1 MKKRILSILLIL
13 CMVLCLVPTSVFAE
27 GETAGKAAAANS
39 EVSVTVTSAAEF
51 IKAIDDSNSR
61 TEETTVIR
69 IGKNFTV
76 SLSECEGYFLI
87 KTKVIIDLNYHGF
100 SIKQD
105 INSDKAFY
113 LTDGAELT
121 IRDSTRFQYGVLKII
136 GNGKKAISAVR
147 FSGNSNATLRLES
160 GTLEGENLE
169 YNRKMVDGRV
179 YGTPGG
185 FVRLDEK
192 NSKFIMTGGTIKNF
206 YGVYGGA
213 VSVEYGKFVMEG
225 GTIQNC
231 YARNGGAISVD
242 YGKNAVLTIG
252 GGSGTPVIKNNS
264 AIGPGGGLAVSDTSS
279 KVEIKGGLFE
289 DNYSTGSD
297 EAPVN
302 LKNGAE
308 LYVGYGCE
316 VKMSGGT
323 IKNSGTGQY
332 AISSE
337 GKFTV
342 TGDAVID
349 VSAEHC
355 TLSCAG
361 ENNYFFDF
369 DNGYAIIKGRYAAG
383 DAFSISKTN
392 GLRFGADE
400 NSLGEIKQGFRNED
414 ISNAQYI
421 KIAKKR
427 TVTFKLAENEP
438 TTLSSQTV
446 LNGEKIQKP
455 VDPPLRDGYVF
466 NDIWAIP
473 LGDGYKH
480 WDFGNDVLTEDTTL
494 YGRWSGYRVK
504 VTFNANG
511 YSMSGQSEI
520 YGEYGQK
527 LKDLSG
533 VPTINP
539 ASFMKF
545 IGWYTQSN
553 GGTKVDENT
562 VLTDNMTLYAK
573 CAPQYTV
580 FICYQY
586 ENDEGQRVTLQTMNH
601 LDENG
606 RVPKPSVQPVH
617 KTGYVFDDWYVGEVS
632 YGSLTDNYTNLKTV
646 ADLFREY
653 GTMDGAQGRIYLVAR
668 YVERNDYSVIF
679 KSEDSVID
687 TKSNLKWTDK
697 VLDGVSVPTRDGYDF
712 AGFKYGDKTVTADI
726 AYADLATD
734 DSVTSIT
741 LTAQWTLHLYTV
753 TLDANGGTFD
763 ASGSTVA
770 QDTMQVT
777 YGGNFEQMP
786 IPRYKGYFF
795 RGWYDEQWG
804 GRQYGDEDGR
814 GTYTYDKTEDC
825 TLYALWEEAP
835 LCTVTFDPNGG
846 TLTGAA
852 TCEEKQNECIQRPYE
867 EPVREG
873 HNFRGWYTDAACK
886 PEQKWDFDDPIPG
899 NMTLYAGWDILSY
912 VIRVKFA
919 NGEPDSIIDQNYDTP
934 VTVPDDPT
942 REGYTFIG
950 WDTPFPKKMPAKIME
965 ITALWQINRYKITFD
980 TDGGSEID
988 FIEQDYGTA
997 ITAPADPTREG
1008 YTFIGWD
1015 KVIPKTMPAEN
1026 MTITAQWKDSEK
1038 PTGEIKINENSW
1050 KAFLNNITFGLFFK
1064 DTQTVTINAADNSGE
1079 TVTVEYLLSAKE
1091 LTKAELDGMTFT
1103 AYNAPFGIDPDNEYI
1118 IYVRLTDKAGN
1129 TDYICSDGIVLDG
1142 TSPVITGIE
1151 NGKTYCAAQTVTVD
1165 EKYVGIVTVNGT
1177 EVELDENG
1185 SFVLSPADS
1194 EQKIVAADRAGNTA
1208 EMTVTVNDGHTF
1220 GEWTSNGNGTHTR
1233 QCTADGCTEGVETD
1247 NCTDEDKN
1255 HICDICGNIIS
1266 NHEDANKN
1274 HICDYCEKVISN
1286 HEDADQNHICDYCG
1300 KVITNH
1306 EDTDKNHICDY
1317 CEKVISNH
1325 ADADKDHICDIC
1337 GKVISNHADA
1347 DKNHICDYC
1356 EKIISNHEDAD
1367 KNHICDYC
1375 GKIITNHTGG
1385 KATCK
1390 DKAVCEVCE
1399 KAYGELDATNHLD
1412 LKHIDA
1418 KAATKDAEGNIEYW
1432 YCEGCGKY
1440 YSDAAATKEITK
1452 AATITAKLPD
1462 NPKSPQTGDTSN
1474 LALWIALLFISG
1486 GAVIGTTV
1494 VNKKK
1499 KHNI

>member
-76 SLSECEGYFLI
+76 SLSESEGYFLI

-545 IGWYTQSN
+545 IGWYTQSS

-1015 KVIPKTMPAEN
+1015 TEIPTTMPAEN
-1026 MTITAQWKDSEK
+1026 ITLKAKWKDIEK
-1038 PTGEIKINENSW
+1038 PTGEIIIGTDKWHE
-1050 KAFLNNITFGLFFK
+1050 FLNTLTFGLFFK
-1064 DTQTVTINAADNSGE
+1064 DTQTVTINASDNSGTVFISYLVTDRDLSE
-1079 TVTVEYLLSAKE
+1079 TE
-1091 LTKAELDGMTFT
+1091 LGSLVYR
-1103 AYNAPFGIDPDNEYI
+1103 AYEEPFRIDPNGEYI
-1118 IYVRLTDKAGN
+1118 VYAMLVDESLNITYLR
-1129 TDYICSDGIVLDG
+1129 SDRITLDNVL
-1142 TSPVITGIE
+1142 PVIGGIGD
-1151 NGKTYCAAQTVTVD
+1151 GKTYCEAQTVTVD
-1165 EKYVGIVTVNGT
+1165 EKYVDTVTVNGT
-1177 EVELDENG
+1177 AVTLDEGG
-1185 SFVLSPADS
+1185 SFVLSPADGG
-1194 EQKIVAADRAGNTA
+1194 QKIIVTDKAGNTA
-1208 EMTVTVNDGHTF
+1208 EMTVTVNNGHTY
-1220 GEWTSNGNGTHTR
+1220 GEWVSNGDGTHTR
-1233 QCTADGCTEGVETD
+1233 KCTVDGCAGSET
-1247 NCTDEDKN
+1247 
-1255 HICDICGNIIS
+1255 
-1266 NHEDANKN
+1266 
-1274 HICDYCEKVISN
+1274 
-1286 HEDADQNHICDYCG
+1286 
-1300 KVITNH
+1300 
-1306 EDTDKNHICDY
+1306 
-1317 CEKVISNH
+1317 
-1325 ADADKDHICDIC
+1325 KDC
-1337 GKVISNHADA
+1337 S
-1347 DKNHICDYC
+1347 
-1356 EKIISNHEDAD
+1356 
-1367 KNHICDYC
+1367 
-1375 GKIITNHTGG
+1375 GG

-1390 DKAVCEVCE
+1390 DKAVCEVCG
-1399 KAYGELDATNHLD
+1399 KAYGELDPKNHTA
-1412 LKHIDA
+1412 LKHIPA
-1418 KAATKDAEGNIEYW
+1418 KAATEDAEGNIEYW
-1432 YCEGCGKY
+1432 CCSGCDKY
-1440 YSDAAATKEITK
+1440 YSSKDGTKEIKK
-1452 AATITAKLPD
+1452 ADTVTAKLP
-1462 NPKSPQTGDTSN
+1462 KSPPTGDNSS
-1474 LALWIALLFISG
+1474 LMLWIALLLASG
-1486 GAVIGTTV
+1486 GAVIGAAV
-1494 VNKKK
+1494 VSKKK
-1499 KHNI
+1499 KHSAE

>member
-1 MKKRILSILLIL
+1 MKKRILSILLTL
-13 CMVLCLVPTSVFAE
+13 CMVLCIVPTGVFAE
-27 GETAGKAAAANS
+27 DEAAGKAAAANS

-51 IKAIDDSNSR
+51 IKAIDDTNTR

-69 IGKNFTV
+69 IGKKFTV

-136 GNGKKAISAVR
+136 GNGEKAISAVR
-147 FSGNSNATLRLES
+147 FSGKSNATLRLES
-160 GTLEGENLE
+160 GTVEGENLE

-192 NSKFIMTGGTIKNF
+192 NSNFIMTGGTIKSF

-242 YGKNAVLTIG
+242 YGKNAMLTIG
-252 GGSGTPVIKNNS
+252 GGSGTPIIKNNS

-279 KVEIKGGLFE
+279 KVEIKSGLFE

-369 DNGYAIIKGRYAAG
+369 ENGYAIIKGRYAAG
-383 DAFSISKTN
+383 NAFPISETN

-438 TTLSSQTV
+438 TTLSLQTV
-446 LNGEKIQKP
+446 LQGEKIQKP
-455 VDPPLRDGYVF
+455 ADPPARDGYVF

-473 LGDGYKH
+473 SGGGYIH
-480 WDFGNDVLTEDTTL
+480 WNFDDDVLTEDITL

-504 VTFNANG
+504 ITFNANG

-545 IGWYTQSN
+545 IGWYTQSS

-632 YGSLTDNYTNLKTV
+632 YGYLTDNYTNLKTV

-668 YVERNDYSVIF
+668 YVERNDYSVTF

-712 AGFKYGDKTVTADI
+712 VGFKYGDKTVTADT
-726 AYADLATD
+726 AYADLAAD

-741 LTAQWTLHLYTV
+741 LTAQWR
-753 TLDANGGTFD
+753 
-763 ASGSTVA
+763 
-770 QDTMQVT
+770 DT
-777 YGGNFEQMP
+777 
-786 IPRYKGYFF
+786 
-795 RGWYDEQWG
+795 
-804 GRQYGDEDGR
+804 
-814 GTYTYDKTEDC
+814 
-825 TLYALWEEAP
+825 
-835 LCTVTFDPNGG
+835 
-846 TLTGAA
+846 
-852 TCEEKQNECIQRPYE
+852 
-867 EPVREG
+867 
-873 HNFRGWYTDAACK
+873 
-886 PEQKWDFDDPIPG
+886 
-899 NMTLYAGWDILSY
+899 
-912 VIRVKFA
+912 
-919 NGEPDSIIDQNYDTP
+919 
-934 VTVPDDPT
+934 
-942 REGYTFIG
+942 
-950 WDTPFPKKMPAKIME
+950 
-965 ITALWQINRYKITFD
+965 
-980 TDGGSEID
+980 
-988 FIEQDYGTA
+988 
-997 ITAPADPTREG
+997 
-1008 YTFIGWD
+1008 
-1015 KVIPKTMPAEN
+1015 
-1026 MTITAQWKDSEK
+1026 EK
-1038 PTGEIKINENSW
+1038 PTGTIEIGTNKW
-1050 KAFLNNITFGLFFK
+1050 YVFLNKLTFGLFFN
-1064 DTQTVTINAADNSGE
+1064 DTQTVTITASDNSGKVSVGYY
-1079 TVTVEYLLSAKE
+1079 VTDADISEADFKSVVFYEYNGSFNIE
-1091 LTKAELDGMTFT
+1091 QDGK
-1103 AYNAPFGIDPDNEYI
+1103 YI
-1118 IYVRLTDKAGN
+1118 VYAMLVDESLNITYLR
-1129 TDYICSDGIVLDG
+1129 SDGITIDTV
-1142 TSPVITGIE
+1142 SPVIGGLE
-1151 NGKTYCAAQTVTVD
+1151 NGKIYCEEKTVTITEDNLHGVF
-1165 EKYVGIVTVNGT
+1165 VNN
-1177 EVELDENG
+1177 EPVALDENN
-1185 SFVLSPADS
+1185 SFVLSPGIGAQTIS
-1194 EQKIVAADRAGNTA
+1194 VYDRAGNIT
-1208 EMTVTVNDGHTF
+1208 EITVTVNDGHTKGQDDGDCTTPVYCKYCNAEVVAPIKHDF
-1220 GEWTSNGNGTHTR
+1220 TGAWHNDEIGHWHECQNSGCTVKDTKIAHSGTDDGDCTTEVICECGYVVKIANISHIWGEWQSNGDGTHTR
-1233 QCTADGCTEGVETD
+1233 RCTAKGCTAGVEAES
-1247 NCTDEDKN
+1247 CTDIDKD
-1255 HICDICGNIIS
+1255 HKCDICDAVLSECSDVDKDHTCDYCGKTISAHEDTDKDHVCDYCGETIS
-1266 NHEDANKN
+1266 NHEDN
-1274 HICDYCEKVISN
+1274 
-1286 HEDADQNHICDYCG
+1286 
-1300 KVITNH
+1300 
-1306 EDTDKNHICDY
+1306 DKNHICDY
-1317 CEKVISNH
+1317 CEKTISNH
-1325 ADADKDHICDIC
+1325 TD
-1337 GKVISNHADA
+1337 
-1347 DKNHICDYC
+1347 
-1356 EKIISNHEDAD
+1356 
-1367 KNHICDYC
+1367 
-1375 GKIITNHTGG
+1375 G
-1385 KATCK
+1385 KATCTE
-1390 DKAVCEVCE
+1390 KAVCEICG
-1399 KAYGELDATNHLD
+1399 KTYGELDANNHTD

-1418 KAATKDAEGNIEYW
+1418 KAATEDKEGNIEYW
-1432 YCEGCGKY
+1432 HCDGCDKY
-1440 YSDAAATKEITK
+1440 YSDKDGTMEIKKADTVTPKLPKEIEK
-1452 AATITAKLPD
+1452 Q
-1462 NPKSPQTGDTSN
+1462 PKEKEPPYTGENSN
-1474 LALWIALLFISG
+1474 NMLWITLLFISG
-1486 GAVIGTTV
+1486 GVCTV
-1494 VNKKK
+1494 LTVKRKKSYRSGGNAK
-1499 KHNI
+1499 

>member
-1 MKKRILSILLIL
+1 MKKRLISIMLAL
-13 CMVLCLVPTSVFAE
+13 CMVLCLVPTTAFAE
-27 GETAGKAAAANS
+27 GETVGKAAAANS

-51 IKAIDDSNSR
+51 VKAIDDTNTR
-61 TEETTVIR
+61 TEETTIIR

-136 GNGKKAISAVR
+136 GNGKNAISAVR
-147 FSGNSNATLRLES
+147 FSGKSNATLRLES
-160 GTLEGENLE
+160 GTVEGENLE

-192 NSKFIMTGGTIKNF
+192 KAKFIMTGGTIKNF

-213 VSVEYGKFVMEG
+213 VSLEYGTFLMEG

-264 AIGPGGGLAVSDTSS
+264 AIGPGGALSVSSASS

-297 EAPVN
+297 DAPVN

-308 LYVGYGCE
+308 LYVDSGCE

-323 IKNSGTGQY
+323 IKNSGTSQY
-332 AISSE
+332 AMSSA

-342 TGDAVID
+342 TGNAVID
-349 VSAEHC
+349 INSQHC
-355 TLSCAG
+355 TLTCSG
-361 ENNYFFDF
+361 TNNYFFDF
-369 DNGYAIIKGRYAAG
+369 DGGYAIIKGKYAAG
-383 DAFSISKTN
+383 DAFSISDTN
-392 GLRFGADE
+392 GLRFGSSESA
-400 NSLGEIKQGFRNED
+400 LGEIRQEFRNED
-414 ISNAQYI
+414 IADAQYI

-446 LNGEKIQKP
+446 LQGEKIQKP
-455 VDPPLRDGYVF
+455 ADPPKRDGYIF

-473 LGDGYKH
+473 SGGGYIH
-480 WDFGNDVLTEDTTL
+480 WNFDDDVLTEDTTL

-504 VTFNANG
+504 ITFNANG

-545 IGWYTQSN
+545 IGWYTQSS

-697 VLDGVSVPTRDGYDF
+697 VLDGVSMPTRDGYDF
-712 AGFKYGDKTVTADI
+712 VGFKYGDKTVTANTV
-726 AYADLATD
+726 YSDLAADDGVTSLTLTAQWSEKADFAVKFHTAGGTELADKTNVKWTD
-734 DSVTSIT
+734 TVLDGITDPTRSGYTFNGWKCGDTSVTADTTYAELAAGDTVTSIT
-741 LTAQWTLHLYTV
+741 LTAQWTVNWYTIIFN
-753 TLDANGGTFD
+753 TNGGSEI
-763 ASGSTVA
+763 ASIT
-770 QDTMQVT
+770 QD
-777 YGGNFEQMP
+777 YG
-786 IPRYKGYFF
+786 
-795 RGWYDEQWG
+795 
-804 GRQYGDEDGR
+804 
-814 GTYTYDKTEDC
+814 
-825 TLYALWEEAP
+825 
-835 LCTVTFDPNGG
+835 
-846 TLTGAA
+846 
-852 TCEEKQNECIQRPYE
+852 
-867 EPVREG
+867 
-873 HNFRGWYTDAACK
+873 TD
-886 PEQKWDFDDPIPG
+886 I
-899 NMTLYAGWDILSY
+899 T
-912 VIRVKFA
+912 
-919 NGEPDSIIDQNYDTP
+919 EPDA
-934 VTVPDDPT
+934 PT
-942 REGYTFIG
+942 REGYTF
-950 WDTPFPKKMPAKIME
+950 A
-965 ITALWQINRYKITFD
+965 
-980 TDGGSEID
+980 
-988 FIEQDYGTA
+988 
-997 ITAPADPTREG
+997 
-1008 YTFIGWD
+1008 GWD
-1015 KVIPKTMPAEN
+1015 KTIPATMPAEN
-1026 MTITAQWKDSEK
+1026 MTITAQWTDSEK
-1038 PTGEIKINENSW
+1038 PTGEIKISDNSW
-1050 KAFLNNITFGLFFK
+1050 KAFLNNITFGMFFK
-1064 DTQTVTINAADNSGE
+1064 DTQTVTITAADNSGDA
-1079 TVTVEYLLSAKE
+1079 VTVEYLLSNKE
-1091 LTKAELDGMTFT
+1091 LTKAELDGKTFT
-1103 AYNAPFGIDPDNEYI
+1103 EYTAPFGIDPDNEYI
-1118 IYVRLTDKAGN
+1118 IYVRLTDKADN

-1142 TSPVITGIE
+1142 ISPVITGIE
-1151 NGKTYCAAQTVTVD
+1151 NGKTYCAAQLVTVD
-1165 EKYVGIVTVNGT
+1165 EKYIDTVKVNGNTVN
-1177 EVELDENG
+1177 LDSNNQ
-1185 SFVLSPADS
+1185 FTLNPAEG
-1194 EQKIVAADRAGNTA
+1194 EQTIVVTDKAGNETRVI
-1208 EMTVTVNDGHTF
+1208 VTVNDGHTY
-1220 GEWTSNGNGTHTR
+1220 EWQSENGQYWQKCKFCNHETAKKDIPTINISGADKVCRTQDYKFSFTLPEGATDAAYGYEFIGLGDGPLTPTVENGLYSGIIKASAYPAEETGFKLIVSAK
-1233 QCTADGCTEGVETD
+1233 TADGFEFSAEKTVAIQNEHSGGTATCTEQATCEICGEKYGDLKPHSYSAEWSTDETNHWHECTECRAKTD
-1247 NCTDEDKN
+1247 EAEHTDTNKDHKCDVCDKVLSECTDTNKDHK
-1255 HICDICGNIIS
+1255 CDL
-1266 NHEDANKN
+1266 
-1274 HICDYCEKVISN
+1274 
-1286 HEDADQNHICDYCG
+1286 CG
-1300 KVITNH
+1300 KALSEH
-1306 EDTDKNHICDY
+1306 
-1317 CEKVISNH
+1317 S
-1325 ADADKDHICDIC
+1325 
-1337 GKVISNHADA
+1337 
-1347 DKNHICDYC
+1347 
-1356 EKIISNHEDAD
+1356 
-1367 KNHICDYC
+1367 
-1375 GKIITNHTGG
+1375 GG

-1390 DKAVCEVCE
+1390 DKAKCEFCGE
-1399 KAYGELDATNHLD
+1399 SYGELNANNHSD
-1412 LKHIDA
+1412 LKHFPA
-1418 KAATKDAEGNIEYW
+1418 VAATKTAEGNIEYW
-1432 YCEGCGKY
+1432 YCSGCKKY
-1440 YSDAAATKEITK
+1440 YKDAKATQEITK
-1452 AATITAKLPD
+1452 AQTVTAKLPSD
-1462 NPKSPQTGDTSN
+1462 NNGSNNKPGNNATTSPQTGDNSN
-1474 LALWIALLFISG
+1474 FALWIALLFISG
-1486 GAVIGTTV
+1486 GVAIGTTIV
-1494 VNKKK
+1494 SRKKK
-1499 KHNI
+1499 YNR